1 MSIRSKFVFVAV
13 IVGTLFSWV
22 ANTAV
27 HAQEQPQIVQVD
39 VTGNDKISKDAILAV
54 VNLKPGIPYNEKEVE
69 DARNAIQG
77 MGYFE
82 RVIVSKETVEG
93 GVKITFTVVENP
105 VVKEIK
111 VTGNTAIPTDKILSL
126 MRTSVGSVL
135 NTNTLERDIE
145 AIRKYYLEKRYI
157 ASVTEEVG
165 IDPQTGVLT
174 IPIQEAVVE
183 AIKIVGNKKTKD
195 YVILREMKLKPG
207 DLYNGEVLDKDIMRI
222 YDLGIFNRENAP
234 PYELQP
240 GSDVNKVVV
249 VIPVNELKTGEVTLG
264 VGYSSKSGL
273 VGQARIT
280 EKNFRGR
287 GQAVSALG
295 EVGGRDGGNSY
306 ELSFY
311 EPWLDKD
318 HTSLN
323 VSVYDKL
330 YYRFS
335 SSILTTTTDEYY
347 DERRKGG
354 SLTFSRPISELS
366 RAFLTFRSESVDI
379 PEAFT
384 TTVSDAN
391 VFRDGSVTSGTVR
404 LAHDRRDSILEPAYG
419 SYTSYAVEV
428 GSADQPAVD
437 LADPEAE
444 DLPAIKGTFAKYS
457 IDYRRY
463 FSKGGPQKEVGENR
477 RVLATRL
484 MIGSISGEIPFFEQY
499 FVGGAESLRGF
510 REDRF
515 WGKNMFLFTT
525 EYRFPLGGSSLKGV
539 LFVDVG
545 DAWGAEEKFLNVPIF
560 GTEFEQHE
568 KFDPQVGYGLGI
580 RVATPIGLLRLDY
593 GFSSEGSR
601 AHFSL
606 GHIF

>member
-1 MSIRSKFVFVAV
+1 MSVRTKVVAV
-13 IVGTLFSWV
+13 
-22 ANTAV
+22 TAFALLLGLMA
-27 HAQEQPQIVQVD
+27 HLTAYAQNEPQIVEVN
-39 VTGNDKISKDAILAV
+39 VTGNDRISKDAILAV
-54 VNLKPGIPYNEKEVE
+54 VNLKPGMPYNEKDVE
-69 DARNAIQG
+69 DARNAIQN

-82 RVIVSKETVEG
+82 RVIVGKETVEG
-93 GVKITFTVVENP
+93 GVKIVFTVVENP

-111 VTGNTAIPTDKILSL
+111 VTGNTAIPTEKILSL
-126 MRTSVGSVL
+126 MRTSVGNVL
-135 NTNTLERDIE
+135 NTNTLEQDIE

-157 ASVTEEVG
+157 ASVTEQVG

-174 IPIQEAVVE
+174 VPIQEAIVE
-183 AIKIVGNKKTKD
+183 AIKITGNKKTKD

-207 DLYNGEVLDKDIMRI
+207 DLYNGEVLAKDIMRI

-240 GSDVNKVVV
+240 GSDVNKVIV
-249 VIPVNELKTGEVTLG
+249 VIPVNELKTGEVSLG
-264 VGYSSKSGL
+264 LGYSSKSGL
-273 VGQARIT
+273 VGQASVT

-287 GQAVSALG
+287 GQAVSVVG

-311 EPWLDKD
+311 EPWLDRN

-323 VSVYDKL
+323 VSVYNKL

-354 SLTFSRPISELS
+354 SLTFSRPMGELS
-366 RAFLTFRSESVDI
+366 RGFVTLRSESVDI
-379 PEAFT
+379 PEALT
-384 TTVSDAN
+384 TSPSDAN
-391 VFRDGSVTSGTVR
+391 VFRDGSVTSGTLR
-404 LAHDRRDSILEPAYG
+404 FAHDRRDSILEPAYG
-419 SYTSYAVEV
+419 SYTSYAIEI

-437 LADPEAE
+437 FADAE
-444 DLPAIKGTFAKYS
+444 VQDLPAVKGTFTKYS

-463 FSKGGPQKEVGENR
+463 FSRGGPQKELGENR
-477 RVLATRL
+477 RVLALRF
-484 MIGSISGEIPFFEQY
+484 MAGSISGEIPFFEQY
-499 FVGGAESLRGF
+499 FVGGAETLRGF

-515 WGKNMFLFTT
+515 WGKNMFVFTT

-545 DAWGAEEKFLNVPIF
+545 DAWGAEGNFLNVPVF
-560 GTEFEQHE
+560 GTEFKQHE
-568 KFDPQVGYGLGI
+568 KIDPQVGYGLGI
-580 RVATPIGLLRLDY
+580 RVVTPVGLLRLDY